1 MNLVDPDGRLVG
13 TALDIIS
20 VASGVKNLIQNIKAG
35 NVKDAIL
42 DGVGIVGDVAA
53 AAVPIVPGGV
63 GKLRADVEV
72 SATRGET
79 SHTKLGRK
87 MHQEY
92 NPGDVRELK
101 PNNPRA
107 IKRGEQQVQA
117 YKKELENKYPDIS
130 WEWHI
135 DVYDK

>member
-1 MNLVDPDGRLVG
+1 
-13 TALDIIS
+13 
-20 VASGVKNLIQNIKAG
+20 
-35 NVKDAIL
+35 
-42 DGVGIVGDVAA
+42 
-53 AAVPIVPGGV
+53 
-63 GKLRADVEV
+63 
-72 SATRGET
+72 
-79 SHTKLGRK
+79 

-117 YKKELENKYPDIS
+117 YKKELENKCPDIS

-135 DVYDK
+135 DVYDKYD

>member
-1 MNLVDPDGRLVG
+1 M
-13 TALDIIS
+13 
-20 VASGVKNLIQNIKAG
+20 
-35 NVKDAIL
+35 
-42 DGVGIVGDVAA
+42 
-53 AAVPIVPGGV
+53 PGGIGV
-63 GKLRADVEV
+63 LRASAKVANAADNGVTAAKGADVEV

-101 PNNPRA
+101 PKNPRA

-117 YKKELENKYPDIS
+117 
-130 WEWHI
+130 
-135 DVYDK
+135 